1 MALSGSVSAIRGTL
15 VSFSDDPFLVDP
27 AQAFHYEADG
37 LVICRNGLIEAIGPY
52 SELRDSVPAGATRA
66 DYSGCIITPGFIDIH
81 THYVQSE
88 MIAGPGK
95 QLLSWLEDYV
105 YPTEEGFADEAH
117 GRRIASFF
125 LDALLRN
132 GTTTACVYCA
142 TFPQSADALFVEA
155 EARGMRIAAGQCLMD
170 RNAPAPLLD
179 TAQSGYDASKALIDK
194 WHNKGRLLY
203 AITPRWAGG
212 STPAQL
218 EAASA
223 LWREHPDLLLQTHIA
238 ESRAE
243 IEFVANLFPERR
255 DYLDVY
261 EHYGLVGRR
270 TVLGHAVWFTEEEFA
285 RCHERNASI
294 AHCPTSNAFLGSGL
308 FPLRKAKDSSR
319 PIHVG
324 IGTDI
329 GAGTSF
335 SALATLNEAYKV
347 AALNA
352 APITALE
359 GFYLATLGGAR
370 ALDLEDRIGSL
381 RAGREADI
389 VVLDPQA
396 TPLLSFR
403 VARSRSIEETL
414 FVLMTLGD
422 DRAVRATY
430 VAGRLAHEA
439 TERRH
444 DVGRNS

>member
-1 MALSGSVSAIRGTL
+1 MSGGSVSAIRGTL
-15 VSFSDDPFLVDP
+15 VAFCDDPFLVDP
-27 AQAFHYEADG
+27 AQAFRYEADG
-37 LVICRNGLIEAIGPY
+37 LVICRKGLIEAVGPY
-52 SELRDSVPAGATRA
+52 GELRGSVPAGATRA
-66 DYSGCIITPGFIDIH
+66 DYSGCIISPGFVDIH

-88 MIAGPGK
+88 MIAGPGR
-95 QLLSWLEDYV
+95 QLLGWLEDYV

-155 EARGMRIAAGQCLMD
+155 GARGMRIAARQCLRD
-170 RNAPAPLLD
+170 RNAPAPLLA
-179 TAQSGYDASKALIDK
+179 TAQAGYDASKALIGK
-194 WHNKGRLLY
+194 WHNHGRLLY

-218 EAASA
+218 EVAGA
-223 LWREHPDLLLQTHIA
+223 LWHEVPDLLLQTHIA

-243 IEFVANLFPERR
+243 IAFVADLFPERG

-270 TVLGHAVWFTEEEFA
+270 TLLGHAVWFTDSEFA

-294 AHCPTSNAFLGSGL
+294 AHCPTSNEFLGSGL

-319 PIHVG
+319 PIHVK

-329 GAGTSF
+329 SAGTSF
-335 SALATLNEAYKV
+335 SALVTLNETYKV

-359 GFYLATLGGAR
+359 GFYLATWAAPAPSTWR
-370 ALDLEDRIGSL
+370 TASVRCVPAERPI
-381 RAGREADI
+381 
-389 VVLDPQA
+389 
-396 TPLLSFR
+396 LSCSIRKPRCFCHSASPVR
-403 VARSRSIEETL
+403 ARSRKHCSC
-414 FVLMTLGD
+414 
-422 DRAVRATY
+422 
-430 VAGRLAHEA
+430 
-439 TERRH
+439 
-444 DVGRNS
+444 